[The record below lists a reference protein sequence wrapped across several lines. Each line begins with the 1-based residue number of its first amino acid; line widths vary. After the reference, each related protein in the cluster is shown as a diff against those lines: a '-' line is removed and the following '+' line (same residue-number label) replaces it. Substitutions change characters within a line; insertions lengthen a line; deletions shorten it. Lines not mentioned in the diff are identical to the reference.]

1 MEEDP
6 DDWDFR
12 SYAIHVPFDTAGYLG
27 VRAIWGET
35 GYDMYIQVLDNMN
48 FVLGE
53 GGMSTSTTTAVIAE
67 VDGAGDYYLF
77 VHPLAV
83 NGSEALPAFYDLEV
97 MWYTDLTDEDVI
109 LSYTSDDRAGVTTVA
124 DLDTIWGDHAV
135 LNASFPTFNLP
146 NMPEFEISWIQVG
159 FLSGVY
165 FHESGTLVI
174 PDAAYDPFSGPVQLD
189 QFAWMQVDGIVE
201 GDNVDVEVDFTNGD
215 CDIMAWW
222 VGTDNTTWSYG
233 NNVLGDQMAT
243 GAHPE
248 VGSFTAGQSG
258 SLMIGIFDYD
268 LAPGTFTVTVDTRV
282 GIYEDADGSE
292 VTYDSYEFLR
302 NGTFQV
308 QILAETDTN
317 IEYEINYAAL
327 TFENFFSP
335 ELLTVD
341 VAGTGNEKTIT
352 WTASDLNAGDEHFF
366 EVLLSSDEGLTYQLL
381 ARNLTTTSYVWDS
394 TGFLIRNYTVMIRVY
409 DNDPVE
415 NPTAIATG
423 DYWMGLS
430 DMIESDLFEAGD
442 QTPPVPST
450 STTTPPPTT
459 TTPPDGGV
467 DVVILG
473 LIAGIGAGVVVI
485 LILFLIR
492 RR

>member
-1 MEEDP
+1 M
-6 DDWDFR
+6 R
-12 SYAIHVPFDTAGYLG
+12 
-27 VRAIWGET
+27 
-35 GYDMYIQVLDNMN
+35 
-48 FVLGE
+48 
-53 GGMSTSTTTAVIAE
+53 
-67 VDGAGDYYLF
+67 
-77 VHPLAV
+77 
-83 NGSEALPAFYDLEV
+83 
-97 MWYTDLTDEDVI
+97 
-109 LSYTSDDRAGVTTVA
+109 
-124 DLDTIWGDHAV
+124 
-135 LNASFPTFNLP
+135 
-146 NMPEFEISWIQVG
+146 
-159 FLSGVY
+159 
-165 FHESGTLVI
+165 
-174 PDAAYDPFSGPVQLD
+174 
-189 QFAWMQVDGIVE
+189 VDGIVE
-201 GDNVDVEVDFTNGD
+201 GDNVDIEVDFTNGD
-215 CDIMAWW
+215 CDIMVWW
-222 VGTDNTTWSYG
+222 ADTDNTTWSYG
-233 NNVLGDQMAT
+233 NNLVGDVMAT

-248 VGSFTAGQSG
+248 VGSFTADQTG
-258 SLMIGIFDYD
+258 SIMVGVFDYD

-341 VAGTGNEKTIT
+341 VTGTGNEKTIT

-381 ARNLTTTSYVWDS
+381 ARNLTTASYVWDS

-430 DMIESDLFEAGD
+430 DMIESDSFEAGD

-459 TTPPDGGV
+459 TTPPDGDGV
-467 DVVILG
+467 DIVILG